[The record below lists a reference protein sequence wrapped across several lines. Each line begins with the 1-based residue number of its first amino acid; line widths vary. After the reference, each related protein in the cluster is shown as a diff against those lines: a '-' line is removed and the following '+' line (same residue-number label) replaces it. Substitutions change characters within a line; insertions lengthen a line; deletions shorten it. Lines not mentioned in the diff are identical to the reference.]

1 MKNRLDL
8 QKKFEDIL
16 GSKNV
21 YFQPPEGLKMKYPAI
36 RYNLDDIDKMSGD
49 NIAYRKTN
57 RYNVIVIS
65 DDPDKNIELV
75 NKILD
80 LPLSSY
86 DRHYVSNNLN
96 HDSINLYF

>member
-8 QKKFEDIL
+8 QKIFEDIL

-36 RYNLDDIDKMSGD
+36 RYNLDDIDKLSGD
-49 NIAYRKTN
+49 NIAYAKTN
-57 RYNVIVIS
+57 RYNVIIIS

-96 HDSINLYF
+96 HDSISLYF

>member
-1 MKNRLDL
+1 MRNRLNL
-8 QKKFEDIL
+8 QKIFEDIL

-36 RYNLDDIDKMSGD
+36 RYNLDDIDKLSGD
-49 NIAYRKTN
+49 NIAYAKTN
-57 RYNVIVIS
+57 RYNIIIIS

-86 DRHYVSNNLN
+86 DRHYISNNLN
-96 HDSINLYF
+96 HDSISLYF

>member
-8 QKKFEDIL
+8 HKFFQDIL

-21 YFQPPEGLKMKYPAI
+21 YFQPPESIKMKYPAI
-36 RYNLDDIDKMSGD
+36 RYFLDDIDKLSGD
-49 NIAYRKTN
+49 NIAYAKTN

-65 DDPDKNIELV
+65 DDPDYNIEIV
-75 NKILD
+75 HKILD

-96 HDSINLYF
+96 HDSISLYF

>member
-8 QKKFEDIL
+8 QKIFEDIL

-36 RYNLDDIDKMSGD
+36 RYNLDDIDKLSGD
-49 NIAYRKTN
+49 NIAYAKTN
-57 RYNVIVIS
+57 RYNVIIIS
-65 DDPDKNIELV
+65 DDPDKNIELI

-96 HDSINLYF
+96 HDSISLYF

>member
-8 QKKFEDIL
+8 HKIFQDIL

-21 YFQPPEGLKMKYPAI
+21 YFQPPESIKMKYPAI
-36 RYNLDDIDKMSGD
+36 RYSLDDIDKLSGD
-49 NIAYRKTN
+49 NIAYAKTN

-65 DDPDKNIELV
+65 DDPDYNIEIV
-75 NKILD
+75 HKILD

-96 HDSINLYF
+96 HDSIKRRK

>member
-1 MKNRLDL
+1 MRNRLDL
-8 QKKFEDIL
+8 QKIFEDIL

-21 YFQPPEGLKMKYPAI
+21 YFQPPESIKMKYPAI
-36 RYNLDDIDKMSGD
+36 RYSLDDIDKLFGD
-49 NIAYRKTN
+49 NIAYAKTN

-65 DDPDKNIELV
+65 DDPDYNIEIV
-75 NKILD
+75 HKILD

-96 HDSINLYF
+96 HDSISLYF